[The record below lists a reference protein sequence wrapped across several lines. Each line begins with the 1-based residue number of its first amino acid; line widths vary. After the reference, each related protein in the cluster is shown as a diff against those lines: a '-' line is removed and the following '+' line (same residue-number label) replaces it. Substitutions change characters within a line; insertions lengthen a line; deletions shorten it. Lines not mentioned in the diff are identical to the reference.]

1 MKLKNKESFARKG
14 AQTISRFKSN
24 ALVSTSFNKDPNAG
38 FEDKKINCLNY
49 VISDSYVGK
58 KSKTDDIF
66 LQTQKLLDKRVK
78 KELKQTLKH
87 TKDLLSV
94 DSSTITGAQHDE
106 ASESIGDSILSSS
119 MQSSQKPKGT
129 KLNAL
134 GSHEKSNT
142 NKDKQTSPNSSFAQA
157 SKNSETQMTKVTS
170 EPLVNNQIVKHAFN
184 EELPKTIVY
193 PLKYVERLLS
203 QKNFILD
210 KLLIKIIQYQKKNL
224 KLKRKKRQQILLL

>member
-49 VISDSYVGK
+49 VISDSYIGK

-66 LQTQKLLDKRVK
+66 LQTQKLLDKKVK

-94 DSSTITGAQHDE
+94 DSSMVTGAQHDAD
-106 ASESIGDSILSSS
+106 ASESAGDSIISSS
-119 MQSSQKPKGT
+119 MQSSQRPKGS

-134 GSHEKSNT
+134 GSHERSNT

-157 SKNSETQMTKVTS
+157 
-170 EPLVNNQIVKHAFN
+170 
-184 EELPKTIVY
+184 
-193 PLKYVERLLS
+193 
-203 QKNFILD
+203 
-210 KLLIKIIQYQKKNL
+210 
-224 KLKRKKRQQILLL
+224 